1 MAQLVG
7 VFGTSH
13 SPVLITPRA
22 DWPALEPRT
31 VLPPRPE
38 LAGVVRSAWE
48 EHEQRYRAALT
59 TLRESIL
66 ATDPDV
72 LLIVGS
78 DQRENFGAQGAPVFE
93 VYLGNRIEASAGDR
107 RTEGPDTR
115 RISVPVP
122 VALGTAVVRQLVR
135 AGFDVAHS
143 NAARHDFGI
152 GHAITWPLRFLNL
165 LDTGLQVLPVV
176 TNVWDPPSTPGVS
189 RCLAFGTA
197 LRAAVEAA
205 PDRSRVAVLASGGL
219 SHLVLEEELDRRIL
233 AALQAPDLRGWEAVS
248 DADLHDAHARHGLP
262 LQLNGTAEVTD
273 WIIADA
279 CAGTAA
285 EIIDYV
291 PAYRNESGIGVGMC
305 FARWSVTP
313 STVAERATEQTAGSR

>member
-7 VFGTSH
+7 VFATSH

-31 VLPPRPE
+31 ALPPRPE
-38 LAGVVRSAWE
+38 LAGMVRSAWE
-48 EHEQRYRAALT
+48 EHEKRYRAALT
-59 TLRESIL
+59 ALRESIL
-66 ATDPDV
+66 ASDPDV

-78 DQRENFGAQGAPVFE
+78 DQRENFGALGAPVFE
-93 VYLGNRIEASAGDR
+93 VYLGDRIEASAGDR
-107 RTEGPDTR
+107 RTEGPETR
-115 RISVPVP
+115 RMSVPVP
-122 VALGTAVVRQLVR
+122 VELGTAVVRHLCR
-135 AGFDVAHS
+135 AGFDVGHS
-143 NAARHDFGI
+143 SAVRHDFGI
-152 GHAITWPLRFLNL
+152 GHAVTWPLRFLNL
-165 LDTGLQVLPVV
+165 LDTGLHVLPVV

-189 RCLAFGTA
+189 RCLAFGEA

-205 PDRSRVAVLASGGL
+205 PERSRVAVLASGGL
-219 SHLVLEEELDRRIL
+219 SHLVLDEELDRRIL
-233 AALQAPDLRGWEAVS
+233 AALQAPDSRGWEAVS
-248 DADLHDAHARHGLP
+248 DADLHDAHARYGLP
-262 LQLNGTAEVTD
+262 LRLNGTVEVTD

-305 FARWSVTP
+305 FARWPVAPAIVPDEATARM
-313 STVAERATEQTAGSR
+313 TVSR